1 MNCFIPEFLAKRAR
15 DLREQFGAKS
25 RGVPLRE
32 TPGSVLQWSTTTP
45 GAERFV
51 AHKPRSS

>member
-32 TPGSVLQWSTTTP
+32 TPGSVLQWSTTTK

-51 AHKPRSS
+51 SHKPRSN